1 LLTPAADST
10 STDERVGEAELN
22 NALPRRLAAEALGTG
37 ALVAAVVGSGIM
49 ATKLTDDVAVQL
61 LFNAASTVAAL
72 GVLIYC
78 LAPVSGAHFNPAVT
92 AAELAQRRI
101 SASHASGYVVAQVA
115 GGVLGAAVADLMFDL
130 PAWTLSTTE
139 RSSSGVWLGELVAT
153 AGLILIIATLTRGP
167 FTHARAVNVG
177 AILIPA
183 WIGAAYLF
191 TSSTSF
197 ANPAVTIARSLTDT
211 FSGIAPDDVL
221 AFIAFQLIGAAVGWS
236 VALLLYPSSKRL
248 EKVG

>member
-1 LLTPAADST
+1 VKVNVS
-10 STDERVGEAELN
+10 
-22 NALPRRLAAEALGTG
+22 LPRRLVAEALGTG
-37 ALVAAVVGSGIM
+37 ALLAAVVGSGVM
-49 ATKLTDDVAVQL
+49 ATKLTDDVALQL

-92 AAELAQRRI
+92 AVELAQRRI
-101 SASHASGYVVAQVA
+101 PATHASGYVVAQISGA
-115 GGVLGAAVADLMFDL
+115 VLGTAVADLMFDL

-153 AGLILIIATLTRGP
+153 AGLIFIIAALTRGP
-167 FTHARAVNVG
+167 FDHARTLNVV

-211 FSGIAPDDVL
+211 FTGIAPDDVP
-221 AFIAFQLIGAAVGWS
+221 AFIAFQLVGAAFGLS
-236 VALLLYPSSKRL
+236 LALLFYPSSQRL
-248 EKVG
+248 RKVE